1 MSIRVS
7 KAGLLTSIQDLG
19 RKGFQQHGVIV
30 SGAMDSYSLRIA
42 NLLVGNDEKKRD
54 LKLR

>member
-1 MSIRVS
+1 MSMRVS

-19 RKGFQQHGVIV
+19 RRGFQQHGVIV

-42 NLLVGNDEKKRD
+42 NLLVGNDENEAG
-54 LKLR
+54 LELR